1 MKVAEI
7 NSMSDFEIKGILVS
21 LIGKAKRSE
30 LIQFVEALKE
40 VIEKDNENL
49 SYNLTFEQEQE
60 LEQAIAET
68 YNEENLISHDQALNE
83 LSRWLHK

>member
-1 MKVAEI
+1 MKVAEL
-7 NSMSDFEIKGILVS
+7 NSMNDFELKGILVS

-30 LIQFVEALKE
+30 LIQFVKALKE
-40 VIEKDNENL
+40 VTEKDNEDL
-49 SYNLTFEQEQE
+49 SYNLTPEQEQE

-68 YNEENLISHDQALNE
+68 YHEENLISHDQALSE